1 VADALRI
8 LVVFPHPDDS
18 AFFAA
23 GTLARWVAEGHHVTS
38 ICVTSGNLG
47 TMRPDQTPEQVAAAR
62 QGQLRA
68 ANAVLGVQ
76 ETVALGYPDGGFIE
90 PAALRKDLVGLVRRY
105 RPDRLMTLDPWL
117 RYEVHPDHDL
127 VGRMAAEAAAFA
139 AFPLLHPEQLTG
151 EVQPHSPSGVW
162 LMGTLGRRPNCYVD
176 ISRTIDVKVAAAL
189 EFQDTLTILAR
200 MFAPEIDPADVS
212 PHQRDTL
219 ARHADTWLRSMAGRI
234 GKAAGLEAAEA
245 FFVERCLPGHFD
257 NMDRAIGEMLG
268 EDDPPPTVI

>member
-1 VADALRI
+1 MPEPLRI

-38 ICVTSGNLG
+38 VCVTSGNLG
-47 TMRPDQTPEQVAAAR
+47 TMRPDQTPEHVAAIR
-62 QGQLRA
+62 EKELRA

-76 ETVALGYPDGGFIE
+76 ETLTLGYPDGGFIE
-90 PAALRKDLVGLVRRY
+90 AAALREELVGMVRRY
-105 RPDRLMTLDPWL
+105 RPNRLLTLDPWL

-139 AFPLLHPEQLTG
+139 AFPLLHPDQLMG
-151 EVQPHSPSGVW
+151 AVVPHSPSEVW
-162 LMGTLGRRPNCYVD
+162 FMGTLGRRPNCYVD

-189 EFQDTLTILAR
+189 KFGDTLAILAR
-200 MFAPEIDPADVS
+200 MFAPEIDPADVT
-212 PHQRDTL
+212 PDQRETL
-219 ARHADTWLRSMAGRI
+219 ARHADTWLRSMASRI
-234 GKAAGLEAAEA
+234 GKAAGLAEAEA
-245 FFVERCLPGHFD
+245 FFVERSLPGHFD

-268 EDDPPPTVI
+268 EAGPPPAVI